1 MYLKNINAQQ
11 IEKYNEEDYKT
22 EKNELRSL
30 NSFIILKY
38 IRTTVDIMYNL
49 KLEEKLEKFKILRDA
64 KDISNSTPMSLNY
77 EEILQ
82 QFEEESR
89 FHISVDQVV
98 TIGGTTTKNLYGR
111 SPKQIRRGRKY

>member
-1 MYLKNINAQQ
+1 MYAKNINTQQ
-11 IEKYNEEDYKT
+11 IEKYKEEDYKT
-22 EKNELRSL
+22 EKNELKSL

-49 KLEEKLEKFKILRDA
+49 KFEERIEKLKILRDT
-64 KDISNSTPMSLNY
+64 KEISSSTPMSLNY

-89 FHISVDQVV
+89 FHISVDQLV

-111 SPKQIRRGRKY
+111 SPKQIRRSRKY